1 MKADHKLVKSQL
13 TLAKGQLEG
22 ILRMVEDD
30 RYCID
35 ISTQILAVQ
44 AILKKTNKFI
54 LEAHLDACVKNTL
67 TQEGQEKLQEIFK
80 IMEKLQE

>member
-1 MKADHKLVKSQL
+1 MKADHKIVKSQL

-54 LEAHLDACVKNTL
+54 LEAHLDSCVKNTL
-67 TQEGQEKLQEIFK
+67 NQEGQEKLQEIFK